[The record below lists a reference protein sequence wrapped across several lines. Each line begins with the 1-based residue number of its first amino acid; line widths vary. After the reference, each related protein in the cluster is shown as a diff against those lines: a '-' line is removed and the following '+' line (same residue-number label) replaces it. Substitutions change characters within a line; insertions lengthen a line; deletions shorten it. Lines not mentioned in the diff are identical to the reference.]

1 MKRRRAIGGAAALV
15 AVLAFAAAAAA
26 MTDRAAAPAAP
37 AGTSAAAAPS
47 CKNAL
52 IALTGPFTGPAAT
65 AGLDQ
70 RNWGRLF
77 IDYWNGKK
85 AIPGVPKSM
94 KRIHLRRVEDDTQL
108 NPQVAATV
116 AAKYAS
122 NSSLLAVNGFSGSQ
136 ENVAGGPVL
145 SRAGLAFVS
154 GSATRASLTV
164 PTSAD
169 GKGLKGHFFRVVPND
184 NFQAAVDV
192 TFLQKK
198 LGIKR
203 GDTVMTLDSA
213 EAYSVPLITLASSLL
228 RKAGVRVDRQSQPA
242 TQTDFTSLAG
252 KAVAERAKAVVFA
265 TQVASNAQ
273 LFSEQLKAAGYN
285 GKFIGT
291 DGTFDASQFNFPGAF
306 ISSFSLDVTKI
317 KADRTIVR
325 DFTRRF
331 GKTINFGVPTW
342 VAVQAIAMSIS
353 KSCADGKVSRAEVL
367 RNMRSVNMPKSLLGK
382 PVAFLPN
389 GDVKGGINF
398 SIFQIQADKTYKLVQ
413 SG

>member
-1 MKRRRAIGGAAALV
+1 MKRRTGLATAVALGATAAAVIVATVGGGASPASGAAL
-15 AVLAFAAAAAA
+15 
-26 MTDRAAAPAAP
+26 
-37 AGTSAAAAPS
+37 APS

-52 IALTGPFTGPAAT
+52 IALTGPYTGPAAS
-65 AGLDQ
+65 AGIDQ

-85 AIPGVPKSM
+85 AIPGVPKGM
-94 KRIHLRRVEDDTQL
+94 KRVHLTRVEDDTQL

-116 AAKYAS
+116 ATKYAS

-145 SRAGLAFVS
+145 SKAGFAFVS
-154 GSATRASLTV
+154 GSATRSSLTV
-164 PTSAD
+164 PSSPD

-192 TFLQKK
+192 KFLLKK
-198 LGIKR
+198 LGVKK
-203 GDTVMTLDSA
+203 GNTVMTLDSA
-213 EAYSVPLITLASSLL
+213 EAYSVPLISLASSLL
-228 RKAGVRVDRQSQPA
+228 RKAGVKVDRQSQPA

-252 KAVAERAKAVVFA
+252 KAVAEGAKAVLFA
-265 TQVASNAQ
+265 SQVASNAQ
-273 LFSEQLKAAGYN
+273 LLSEQLKAAGFK

-291 DGTFDASQFNFPGAF
+291 DGTFDSSQFKFPGAY

-317 KADRTIVR
+317 KADRPIVA

-331 GKTINFGVPTW
+331 GKTINFGVPSW
-342 VAVQAIAMSIS
+342 VAVQAMAMSIS

-367 RNMRSVNMPKSLLGK
+367 KNMRSVNMPKSLLGK
-382 PVAFLPN
+382 PVAFLAN
-389 GDVKGGINF
+389 GDVKGGISF
-398 SIFQIQADKTYKLVQ
+398 SIFQIQEDHSYKLVQ
-413 SG
+413 AG

>member
-1 MKRRRAIGGAAALV
+1 MKRRTGLAVAVALGATAAAVIAATVGGGASPASGAAL
-15 AVLAFAAAAAA
+15 
-26 MTDRAAAPAAP
+26 
-37 AGTSAAAAPS
+37 APS

-52 IALTGPFTGPAAT
+52 IALTGPYTGPAAS
-65 AGLDQ
+65 AGIDQ

-85 AIPGVPKSM
+85 AIPGVPGGM
-94 KRIHLRRVEDDTQL
+94 KRVHLSRVEDDTQL

-116 AAKYAS
+116 ATKYAS

-145 SRAGLAFVS
+145 SKAGFAFVS
-154 GSATRASLTV
+154 GSATRSSLTV
-164 PTSAD
+164 ASSAD

-192 TFLQKK
+192 KFLLKK
-198 LGIKR
+198 LGVKK
-203 GDTVMTLDSA
+203 GNTVMTLDSA
-213 EAYSVPLITLASSLL
+213 EAYSVPLVSLASSLL
-228 RKAGVRVDRQSQPA
+228 RKAGVKVDRQSQPA

-252 KAVAERAKAVVFA
+252 KAVAEGAKVVFFA
-265 TQVASNAQ
+265 SQVASNAQ
-273 LFSEQLKAAGYN
+273 LFSEQLKAAGYK

-291 DGTFDASQFNFPGAF
+291 DGTFDSSQFKFPGAY

-317 KADRTIVR
+317 TADRPIVA

-331 GKTINFGVPTW
+331 GKTINFGVPSW
-342 VAVQAIAMSIS
+342 VAVQAMAMSIS

-367 RNMRSVNMPKSLLGK
+367 KNMKSVTMGHSLLGK
-382 PVAFLPN
+382 PVSFLKT
-389 GDVKGGINF
+389 GDVKGGISF
-398 SIFQIQADKTYKLVQ
+398 SIFQIQEDHSYKLVQ
-413 SG
+413 AG

>member
-1 MKRRRAIGGAAALV
+1 MQRRRTGLAV
-15 AVLAFAAAAAA
+15 AVLVLAAAAVVIAA
-26 MTDRAAAPAAP
+26 TVGGRASPA
-37 AGTSAAAAPS
+37 SASALKPS
-47 CKNAL
+47 CSNAL
-52 IALTGPFTGPAAT
+52 IALTGPYTGPAGT

-85 AIPGVPKSM
+85 AIPGVPKGM
-94 KRIHLRRVEDDTQL
+94 KRVHLSRIEDDTQL

-116 AAKYAS
+116 ATKYAS
-122 NSSLLAVNGFSGSQ
+122 NSSLLGVNGFSGSQ

-145 SRAGLAFVS
+145 TRAGYAFVS

-164 PTSAD
+164 ASSPD

-192 TFLQKK
+192 KFLVKK
-198 LGIKR
+198 LGVKK
-203 GDTVMTLDSA
+203 GNSVMTLDSA
-213 EAYSVPLITLASSLL
+213 EAYSVPLVSLASSLL
-228 RKAGVRVDRQSQPA
+228 RKAGVKVDRQSQPA

-252 KAVAERAKAVVFA
+252 KAVAEGAKAVFFA
-265 TQVASNAQ
+265 SQVASNAQ
-273 LFSEQLKAAGYN
+273 LFSEQLKAAGYK

-291 DGTFDASQFNFPGAF
+291 DGTFDSSQFKFPGAY

-317 KADRTIVR
+317 KADKPIVA

-331 GKTINFGVPTW
+331 GKTINFGVPSW
-342 VAVQAIAMSIS
+342 VAVQALAMSIS

-367 RNMRSVNMPKSLLGK
+367 KNIKSVKMAKSLLGK
-382 PVAFLPN
+382 PVAFLKN
-389 GDVKGGINF
+389 GDVKGGISF
-398 SIFQIQADKTYKLVQ
+398 SIFQVQGDGSYKLVQ
-413 SG
+413 AG

>member
-1 MKRRRAIGGAAALV
+1 MKGRTGLAIAIALV
-15 AVLAFAAAAAA
+15 ALTAAIIAAAVGG
-26 MTDRAAAPAAP
+26 RASPA
-37 AGTSAAAAPS
+37 SAAAQAPS

-52 IALTGPFTGPAAT
+52 IALTGPYTGPAAT

-77 IDYWNGKK
+77 IEYWNGKK
-85 AIPGVPKSM
+85 AIPGVPKGM
-94 KRIHLRRVEDDTQL
+94 KRVHLSRVEDDTQL

-116 AAKYAS
+116 ATKYAS

-145 SRAGLAFVS
+145 TRAGFAYVS
-154 GSATRASLTV
+154 GSATRSSLTN
-164 PTSAD
+164 PGTPD

-192 TFLQKK
+192 TFMMKK
-198 LGIKR
+198 LGVKS

-228 RKAGVRVDRQSQPA
+228 RKKGVRVDRQSQPA

-252 KAVAERAKAVVFA
+252 KAVAERATAVLFA

-273 LFSEQLKAAGYN
+273 LFSQQLKASGYT

-291 DGTFDASQFNFPGAF
+291 DGTFDSSQFKFPGAY

-317 KADRTIVR
+317 KADRPIVAA
-325 DFTRRF
+325 FTRKF
-331 GKTINFGVPTW
+331 GKTINFGVPSW
-342 VAVQAIAMSIS
+342 VAVQAMAMSIS

-367 RNMRSVNMPKSLLGK
+367 KNMRSVRISKSLLGK
-382 PVAFLPN
+382 PVAFLKN

-398 SIFQIQADKTYKLVQ
+398 SIFQIQGDGSFKLVQ

>member
-1 MKRRRAIGGAAALV
+1 MKRRTGLATAVALGATAAAVIAATVGGGASPASGAAL
-15 AVLAFAAAAAA
+15 
-26 MTDRAAAPAAP
+26 
-37 AGTSAAAAPS
+37 APS

-52 IALTGPFTGPAAT
+52 IALTGPYTGPAAS
-65 AGLDQ
+65 AGIDQ

-85 AIPGVPKSM
+85 AIPGVPKAM
-94 KRIHLRRVEDDTQL
+94 KRVHLTRVEDDTQL

-116 AAKYAS
+116 ATKYAS

-145 SRAGLAFVS
+145 TKAGFAFVS
-154 GSATRASLTV
+154 GSATRSSLTV
-164 PTSAD
+164 ASSAD

-192 TFLQKK
+192 KFLLKK
-198 LGIKR
+198 LGVKK
-203 GDTVMTLDSA
+203 GNTVMTLDSA
-213 EAYSVPLITLASSLL
+213 EAYSVPLISLASSLL
-228 RKAGVRVDRQSQPA
+228 RKAGVKVDRQSQPA

-252 KAVAERAKAVVFA
+252 KAVAEGAKAVLFA

-273 LFSEQLKAAGYN
+273 LFSDQLKANGFK

-291 DGTFDASQFNFPGAF
+291 DGTFDSSQFKFPGAY

-317 KADRTIVR
+317 KADRPIVA
-325 DFTRRF
+325 DFTSRF
-331 GKTINFGVPTW
+331 GKTINFGVPSW
-342 VAVQAIAMSIS
+342 VAVQAMAMSIS

-367 RNMRSVNMPKSLLGK
+367 KNMRSVTMAKSLLGK
-382 PVAFLPN
+382 PVAFLAN
-389 GDVKGGINF
+389 GDVKGGISF
-398 SIFQIQADKTYKLVQ
+398 SIFQIQDDHSYKLVQ
-413 SG
+413 AG